1 MVRNDKDHE
10 VLPDDTLVKEMT
22 KAKETETAEAKEVK
36 KAPEKVKTASGTAKV
51 W

>member
-10 VLPDDTLVKEMT
+10 VLPDDTLVKETT
-22 KAKETETAEAKEVK
+22 KEDETAEVKELK
-36 KAPEKVKTASGTAKV
+36 KVTKKVRTTSGTAKV

>member
-10 VLPDDTLVKEMT
+10 VLPDDTLVKETT
-22 KAKETETAEAKEVK
+22 KAKETETAEVKELNRVPK
-36 KAPEKVKTASGTAKV
+36 KVKTASGTAKV

>member
-10 VLPDDTLVKEMT
+10 VLPDDTLVKETT
-22 KAKETETAEAKEVK
+22 KAKDTETAEVK
-36 KAPEKVKTASGTAKV
+36 KAPKKVKTASGTAKV